1 MNLHQAVSGCNAVA
15 GNQDSVALLPSA
27 RPATGGGT
35 VLGPVCNYNRVQ
47 QYKSAFLY
55 SVYTAS
61 ILSFLR
67 PAFTIASLSLRLP
80 LRLRFL
86 ALLSFFRRLSFFS
99 TCELYSIALVAPVHV
114 RQTTSIEDRYVQKS
128 SRTCCQSY
136 SVQGKSQR
144 EIR

>member
-1 MNLHQAVSGCNAVA
+1 MNLHRAVSGCNAVP
-15 GNQDSVALLPSA
+15 GNQDPVALLPSA

-67 PAFTIASLSLRLP
+67 PAFTIASLCLRLL

-86 ALLSFFRRLSFFS
+86 ALLSFFRRLLFFS
-99 TCELYSIALVAPVHV
+99 TCELYSILVA
-114 RQTTSIEDRYVQKS
+114 RQTSSIEDRYVQKS

-136 SVQGKSQR
+136 SVQRKSQR